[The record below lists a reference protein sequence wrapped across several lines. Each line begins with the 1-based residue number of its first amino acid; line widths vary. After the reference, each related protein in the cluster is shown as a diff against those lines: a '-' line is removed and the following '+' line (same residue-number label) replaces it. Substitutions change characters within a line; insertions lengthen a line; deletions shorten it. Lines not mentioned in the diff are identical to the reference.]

1 MTHTTPSSCCH
12 FLSALKS
19 VNLTIPNLTD
29 ADWQR
34 IDVERER
41 LLTNVTDFVYVGPND
56 FESSSSGSSTE
67 RAFDDDDDDDNEGGD
82 LPDMVL
88 HGEQVEIHVS
98 DDEDRVLG
106 GDLDDFNNND
116 DDDFLI

>member
-1 MTHTTPSSCCH
+1 M
-12 FLSALKS
+12 
-19 VNLTIPNLTD
+19 
-29 ADWQR
+29 
-34 IDVERER
+34 
-41 LLTNVTDFVYVGPND
+41 YVGPND

-88 HGEQVEIHVS
+88 HGQQVEIHVS
-98 DDEDRVLG
+98 DDEDHVFVPG
-106 GDLDDFNNND
+106 GAIDDFNNND